1 MANKWLMHVKKT
13 MTTMKSRGTYKKGD
27 GLKKVIMEAKKSYK
41 KHKGGA
47 EHTDSSSDDTATTS
61 MAPAPTPAAAAP
73 TPMAAA
79 PDAPAPPTAMGGRK
93 HKRGTRR
100 TRRLRK

>member
-13 MTTMKSRGTYKKGD
+13 MKTMKSRGTYKKGD

-41 KHKGGA
+41 KHKRGGA
-47 EHTDSSSDDTATTS
+47 DGDSASDTPAPVAATTPEVKPE
-61 MAPAPTPAAAAP
+61 APAAPAAP
-73 TPMAAA
+73 TAS
-79 PDAPAPPTAMGGRK
+79 TGGRR
-93 HKRGTRR
+93 KRGTRR

>member
-1 MANKWLMHVKKT
+1 MANKWLTHVKHT
-13 MTTMKSRGTYKKGD
+13 MKQMKSRGTYKKGD

-41 KHKGGA
+41 KHKKGGA
-47 EHTDSSSDDTATTS
+47 SPDSSSGSDNGA
-61 MAPAPTPAAAAP
+61 MA
-73 TPMAAA
+73 
-79 PDAPAPPTAMGGRK
+79 GGRK